1 MGLED
6 DIWNKSKQPEACE
19 GYRTN
24 QIVSGPKTCNT
35 KDRGIEPFWNS
46 SKTISIVFRLWTPQL
61 RDFLTLPE
69 QGLLWYYI
77 YIYYIMIVMGHLPTV
92 QPSCVTNSWMMLM
105 DCLAIAS
112 KNTTSTKP
120 ILPQHQAKLAT
131 SCGISSVTIFDTSAT
146 TFSISCLLRKPSTAR
161 LQAVFVKFL
170 GEHQLRASTTHGC
183 ASILLVEN
191 TVLIRTLAFFY
202 LLLSFRVQFCDG
214 GLDRSDCMLEALAC
228 TCTLP
233 QFAATPQSLNESRII

>member
-1 MGLED
+1 
-6 DIWNKSKQPEACE
+6 
-19 GYRTN
+19 
-24 QIVSGPKTCNT
+24 
-35 KDRGIEPFWNS
+35 
-46 SKTISIVFRLWTPQL
+46 
-61 RDFLTLPE
+61 
-69 QGLLWYYI
+69 
-77 YIYYIMIVMGHLPTV
+77 MGHLPTV
-92 QPSCVTNSWMMLM
+92 QTSCVTNSWMMLM

-183 ASILLVEN
+183 KYEHTARWEHCVDWYFGNFSFAIVVQGPMLWWWPGSKWLYAWSTSVHMHIAAICCNPPKFERITHYIRRLVN
-191 TVLIRTLAFFY
+191 STKHIGHAI
-202 LLLSFRVQFCDG
+202 C
-214 GLDRSDCMLEALAC
+214 
-228 TCTLP
+228 LP
-233 QFAATPQSLNESRII
+233 QEYRYRYSMRINISLQGLHLVMCLR